1 MFHPVIESWLA
12 RRFAAPT
19 AAQTGAWPLISA
31 GADVLV
37 TAPTGS
43 GKTLAAFLACIDRL
57 LRQALDGT
65 LGERTRVVYVSPLKA
80 LSNDIRVNLEQP
92 LREIAELALAMGYGA
107 VDLRAAVRTGDTT
120 ARERRAAVK
129 RPPHILVT
137 TPESLYILLTSTSGR
152 RALADAETLIID
164 EIHALARD
172 KRGAHLA
179 LSVERLE
186 ALCAARRLQRIG
198 LSATVEPVEVA
209 ARLLC
214 GSARPAPQII
224 AIPPRRDLDLGIEI
238 PKDELGA
245 VCTNEQWV
253 EIYDQVADLVR
264 AHRSTLVFVNT
275 RRLVERVAHRLGER
289 LGEAHVA
296 AHHGSLS
303 RERRHQA
310 ETRLK
315 AGDLRVVV
323 ATASLELGIDIGAVD
338 LVCLVGS
345 PRSIATGLQ
354 RIGRS
359 GHVVGGTPKGRLFP
373 LTRDQLVECAALV
386 GAARRHVID
395 AIALRD
401 APLDILAQ
409 QIVAACACEEWGEDA
424 LFEVFQ
430 RAAPYATLTRADFD
444 AVVDMLSEGIATS
457 RGRAGALL
465 HRDGVHRR
473 LRGRRGARL
482 GALTGGGAIPDNASY
497 EVVLD
502 PEGTLVGSLDEDF
515 AIESMAGDIILLGNN
530 SWRIR
535 RVESGRVRVEDAR
548 GAPPTIPFWLGE
560 GPARTR
566 ELSAEVADL
575 RLGVTGTPG
584 PIDAEDAH
592 VVAGVRPPPPPPSAP
607 RPDPLGDPALPERA
621 RQLIRDY
628 LAAGRAVLGAVPTQ
642 RLVIAERFFDEA
654 GGMQLVLHAPFGGRI
669 NRAWGTALRKRFC
682 RSFDF
687 ELQAAATDDGLVLSL
702 GAQHSFP
709 LASVFEML
717 RPEDVEE
724 LLTQAAIQAPMFETR
739 WRWNAVRSLA
749 MLRHMGGRRVPPQ
762 IQRMRAQDLIA
773 AVFPA
778 QTACQDNHGGGA
790 VEIPDHV
797 LVRETLR
804 DCLTEAMDAAGLRD
818 VLTDLRAGRIAT
830 IARDVPEP
838 SVFAHEILNANPY
851 AYLDDAPLE
860 ERRTRAVSLRRGL
873 PAQVVERLGTLDPDR
888 IDEVVAE
895 AEPEVRDP
903 DELHDLLL
911 EWGAVPAPLVT
922 ARGWQPHADALRA
935 AGRAAVFA
943 VRDTSADELPR
954 FWVAAER
961 RTLAETI
968 WPTGR
973 FRGDELVEPPLRRP
987 RAWTDREGALVE
999 LIRAHMVCRGPTTA
1013 ARLAAALALPT
1024 PDVDAALARV
1034 ELEGNVLRGQFD
1046 ARLRAMAPGGD
1057 PPARADA
1064 DADGPDALA
1073 LQWCDRRLLARINR
1087 RMLDGLR
1094 REIEPVS
1101 AADYLRFL
1109 LGWQHVSRGTQLAGR
1124 AGLLEVLGQLQG
1136 FEAAAGAWER
1146 ELLPARVAGYDPA
1159 WLDTLCLSG
1168 EVTWGRL
1175 SGRDAAAAPNRTAPI
1190 ALVRRRDLAWLL
1202 ASREGLDDAQ
1212 LSAAARDVLQFL
1224 REAGAS
1230 FLDDIVHGAG
1240 HLRAEVEDG
1249 LWELVGAG
1257 RVTGDGFA
1265 GLRALV
1271 SASGGGSGRGRGHG
1285 HGQGSA
1291 RSRWYGRW
1299 ARRTGAAAQPAAAA
1313 HGSAGATGRWSAL
1326 RPPPNP
1332 PHLRSDDDTVEA
1344 LARQYLRRYGVV
1356 LREVLTREPAAP
1368 PWRDLLRA
1376 LRRLEMRGEIRG
1388 GRMVAGF
1395 VGEQFALPE
1404 ALEALR
1410 AIRRT
1415 LPSGETIRLSGC
1427 DPLNLGGILTPG
1439 ERTPATLNH
1448 SVSFRDGVPVVAAAA
1463 IGWQAP
1469 QAPPPS
1475 ALRAE
1480 P

>member
-1 MFHPVIESWLA
+1 
-12 RRFAAPT
+12 
-19 AAQTGAWPLISA
+19 
-31 GADVLV
+31 
-37 TAPTGS
+37 
-43 GKTLAAFLACIDRL
+43 
-57 LRQALDGT
+57 
-65 LGERTRVVYVSPLKA
+65 
-80 LSNDIRVNLEQP
+80 
-92 LREIAELALAMGYGA
+92 
-107 VDLRAAVRTGDTT
+107 
-120 ARERRAAVK
+120 
-129 RPPHILVT
+129 
-137 TPESLYILLTSTSGR
+137 
-152 RALADAETLIID
+152 
-164 EIHALARD
+164 
-172 KRGAHLA
+172 
-179 LSVERLE
+179 
-186 ALCAARRLQRIG
+186 
-198 LSATVEPVEVA
+198 
-209 ARLLC
+209 
-214 GSARPAPQII
+214 
-224 AIPPRRDLDLGIEI
+224 
-238 PKDELGA
+238 
-245 VCTNEQWV
+245 
-253 EIYDQVADLVR
+253 
-264 AHRSTLVFVNT
+264 
-275 RRLVERVAHRLGER
+275 
-289 LGEAHVA
+289 
-296 AHHGSLS
+296 
-303 RERRHQA
+303 
-310 ETRLK
+310 
-315 AGDLRVVV
+315 
-323 ATASLELGIDIGAVD
+323 
-338 LVCLVGS
+338 
-345 PRSIATGLQ
+345 
-354 RIGRS
+354 
-359 GHVVGGTPKGRLFP
+359 
-373 LTRDQLVECAALV
+373 VECAALV

-465 HRDGVHRR
+465 HRDAVHRR

-482 GALTGGGAIPDNASY
+482 AALTSGGAIPDNASY

-566 ELSAEVADL
+566 ELSSEVADL
-575 RLGVTGTPG
+575 RQGVIGTPG
-584 PIDAEDAH
+584 PIEAEDAH
-592 VVAGVRPPPPPPSAP
+592 VSAGARPPPPAL
-607 RPDPLGDPALPERA
+607 PDPLGDPALPERA

-804 DCLTEAMDAAGLRD
+804 DCLTEAMDAAGLRA
-818 VLTDLRAGRIAT
+818 VLTDLRAGRIET

-873 PAQVVERLGTLDPDR
+873 PAQIVERLGTLDPDR

-903 DELHDLLL
+903 DELHDLML
-911 EWGAVPAPLVT
+911 EWGAVPATLVA
-922 ARGWQPHADALRA
+922 ARRWQAHADALRA

-943 VRDTSADELPR
+943 IAKAEGKHDHDRTGDPVEPELPR

-973 FRGDELVEPPLRRP
+973 FHGGELVEPPLRRP

-999 LIRAHMVCRGPTTA
+999 LIRAHMVCCGPTTA
-1013 ARLAAALALPT
+1013 ARLAAALELPT
-1024 PDVDAALARV
+1024 ADVDAALAGV

-1046 ARLRAMAPGGD
+1046 ARLRATAPSDD
-1057 PPARADA
+1057 PRPDA
-1064 DADGPDALA
+1064 DASTIGGDGPAEALE

-1212 LSAAARDVLQFL
+1212 LSAAARDVLEFL

-1271 SASGGGSGRGRGHG
+1271 SASRGGGGRGNGH
-1285 HGQGSA
+1285 GSA

-1299 ARRTGAAAQPAAAA
+1299 ARRTGAAGQHGAAA
-1313 HGSAGATGRWSAL
+1313 HGSASATGRWSEL
-1326 RPPPNP
+1326 RPPQQP
-1332 PHLRSDDDTVEA
+1332 PHPHSDDDTVEA

-1376 LRRLEMRGEIRG
+1376 FRRLEMRGEIRG

-1395 VGEQFALPE
+1395 VGEQFAVPV

-1410 AIRRT
+1410 AVRRT
-1415 LPSGETIRLSGC
+1415 PPPAETIRLSGC

-1463 IGWQAP
+1463 VEWQAP
-1469 QAPPPS
+1469 PAPLPS